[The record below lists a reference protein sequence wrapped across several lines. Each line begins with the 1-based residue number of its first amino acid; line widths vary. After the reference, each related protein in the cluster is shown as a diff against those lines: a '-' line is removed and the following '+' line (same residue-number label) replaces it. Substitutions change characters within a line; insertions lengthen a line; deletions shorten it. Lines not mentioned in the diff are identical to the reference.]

1 MKRIFR
7 DIKEFSTDGCTMS
20 PDFDFR
26 ECCVR
31 HDYDYYDQVPRKK
44 ADLKLK
50 ACIAKKGHP
59 ILARVY
65 YRGVRCFGWFRYRKA
80 GKIKGGYREFF

>member
-7 DIKEFSTDGCTMS
+7 DIKEFSSDGCTMS

-26 ECCVR
+26 DCCVR
-31 HDYDYYDQVPRKK
+31 HDYDYHDQVPRKK

-50 ACIAKKGHP
+50 ACIEKKGHP
-59 ILARVY
+59 KLAKLY
-65 YRGVRCFGWFRYRKA
+65 YFGVRAFGWLRYRKA
-80 GKIKGGYREFF
+80 IKLKRGIL

>member
-1 MKRIFR
+1 
-7 DIKEFSTDGCTMS
+7 MS

-31 HDYDYYDQVPRKK
+31 HDFDYYSQVSRKE

-50 ACIAKKGHP
+50 ACIEKKGHP
-59 ILARVY
+59 KLAKIY
-65 YRGVRCFGWFRYRKA
+65 YCGVRAFGWLRYRRATKA
-80 GKIKGGYREFF
+80 KKGAV